1 MIKMSLLPK
10 ILYLFQNIP
19 LCPPSS
25 FFTTLRK
32 LFTDFIWNN
41 NQARVRL
48 SLLNLPY
55 NRGGLQFPNLQWYY
69 WAAQLRSTLH
79 YFSSET
85 HTSWLDIESFFIKSK
100 LPLDLYLYSAEIKSL
115 RKYKYIVSFNPILI
129 NTIMSGVM
137 YINI

>member
-1 MIKMSLLPK
+1 MSILPK
-10 ILYLFQNIP
+10 ILYLFQNIS

-41 NQARVRL
+41 KRACVRL
-48 SLLNLPY
+48 SLLCLLY

-69 WAAQLRSTLH
+69 WAAKLRSTLY

-100 LPLDLYLYSAEIKSL
+100 LPLNLYLYSADIKSL
-115 RKYKYIVSFNPILI
+115 RKDKEIVSFNPILSI
-129 NTIMSGVM
+129 QLMSGVM
-137 YINI
+137 CINI